1 MRLVPTRFSITCQAR
16 LVDGICY
23 RRLSSS
29 NQHPSSANHRQ
40 TGPPRISSISEDM
53 WSKITNALKPQHP
66 KEEPPP
72 PGGEV
77 LSKVYEQHPNMSMFH
92 ASETGVIEQPH
103 PSPPSSPSVH
113 SKRNMFKRMSKGALK
128 DVPDLPRSSSPFGLP
143 ASISKKVRH
152 QIDPHSNGQSRL
164 FSCNGIVESYDLL
177 AASQLSLVN
186 STDGS
191 RSKDMPRRSSYDMLR
206 PTQDLSRPSQD
217 TTRSVKEK
225 PRRPSIDILRQENS
239 QPPQLSQP
247 FKDSPP
253 DSDFLSTPG
262 FDKFNSKRSIL
273 RDPNTPGT
281 GQNVRFFA
289 RETYKVITP
298 DQSLSTELLEKPQ
311 PPLPPEETPFLDRLS
326 QANQSASGSPPSVKR
341 SPPSKSRPSVAEIF
355 SLPTQQPSSPA
366 PSPNNSNIDNS
377 NMSLSFPNYI
387 VPDESSNLFDVSQ
400 QLDLPSFP
408 PPGLQFDV
416 NSPIFDS
423 SPLNDSVND
432 NSQMLSQEGGPNLY
446 SNNMTSTPYRPKDL
460 KGKGKE
466 KAAEE
471 PEKQEQGK
479 PLVAVPEII
488 DETIFHAN
496 EKSPKF
502 PLPLHERSQS
512 FSFGQTLFYSM
523 ANSGG
528 DASKSTADEAAYPSS
543 ELKPESVLSSS
554 AASAPPSTKGHRSRA
569 MSDTVFQTMLRSTP
583 TKPVQPEADIN
594 DESSSGLV
602 VYSGGPSEPDPFSAH
617 ANTYY
622 TPQTMIPTTPPK
634 GAAKHNRKTSKE
646 ENLIIS
652 LQTQL
657 ALRTELC
664 NQYETDLKARD
675 ELVEILG
682 KKLSDVEKEDAKRK
696 NSLRSWRK
704 KVQELERACRQLEEA
719 VEESRQE
726 SMERSVMDEASGE
739 ALRML
744 HRQIA
749 SLEREKTDWLRKEH
763 ALQGEVE
770 TLEGLVRE
778 RSEDIMN
785 LKESLWTRDESDRE
799 LKEGIREAKE
809 QIDMMGNISVGVFDE
824 EELKRLLA
832 EKDQKNSEETQRFR
846 TVELELRQELDEV
859 KMKYEGLGVQKARLE
874 EQLQEVNQQ
883 LSTRNEEHA
892 TLKSELE
899 AQWGH
904 TESAGS
910 KIQILEKGLVEL
922 AQERDGLKLELDEL
936 EARTAN
942 MEVEWNESENKRN
955 ELEAELQEVWNL
967 KDALEKDRGE
977 VMFLSIVVVSHCLTL
992 DD

>member
-1 MRLVPTRFSITCQAR
+1 
-16 LVDGICY
+16 
-23 RRLSSS
+23 
-29 NQHPSSANHRQ
+29 
-40 TGPPRISSISEDM
+40 
-53 WSKITNALKPQHP
+53 
-66 KEEPPP
+66 
-72 PGGEV
+72 
-77 LSKVYEQHPNMSMFH
+77 
-92 ASETGVIEQPH
+92 
-103 PSPPSSPSVH
+103 
-113 SKRNMFKRMSKGALK
+113 
-128 DVPDLPRSSSPFGLP
+128 
-143 ASISKKVRH
+143 
-152 QIDPHSNGQSRL
+152 
-164 FSCNGIVESYDLL
+164 
-177 AASQLSLVN
+177 
-186 STDGS
+186 
-191 RSKDMPRRSSYDMLR
+191 MLR
-206 PTQDLSRPSQD
+206 PTPELPRPSVD

-225 PRRPSIDILRQENS
+225 LRRPSIDILRQESS
-239 QPPQLSQP
+239 QPPQASPP
-247 FKDSPP
+247 FKDSAP
-253 DSDFLSTPG
+253 DPDFLSTPG
-262 FDKFNSKRSIL
+262 FDRFNSKRSIL

-289 RETYKVITP
+289 RESYKVITP
-298 DQSLSTELLEKPQ
+298 DQSLSTELQHKPQ
-311 PPLPPEETPFLDRLS
+311 PPLPPPEETPFIDRLAQS
-326 QANQSASGSPPSVKR
+326 SQSASSSPSSIKR

-355 SLPTQQPSSPA
+355 SLSTQRPSSPEPA
-366 PSPNNSNIDNS
+366 PSPNNSNVDSS

-387 VPDESSNLFDVSQ
+387 VPDDKSNLFDVSQ
-400 QLDLPSFP
+400 QLDLLSFP

-432 NSQMLSQEGGPNLY
+432 NSQILSEEGSSNPF
-446 SNNMTSTPYRPKDL
+446 SNNMTSTPYRAKDP

-466 KAAEE
+466 KATEE
-471 PEKQEQGK
+471 TEKEEEDL
-479 PLVAVPEII
+479 PLVAAPEVV
-488 DETIFHAN
+488 DETIFHAK
-496 EKSPKF
+496 ERSPKF
-502 PLPLHERSQS
+502 APPLHERSQS

-528 DASKSTADEAAYPSS
+528 DASKSTADQSAAYPSS
-543 ELKPESVLSSS
+543 ELKPESILSSS
-554 AASAPPSTKGHRSRA
+554 TASSPPSTKGHRSRA

-583 TKPVQPEADIN
+583 TKPVEPEADIN

-622 TPQTMIPTTPPK
+622 TPQTMIPATPPK

-657 ALRTELC
+657 ALRTEMC
-664 NQYETDLKARD
+664 GQYEADLKARD

-696 NSLRSWRK
+696 TSLRSWRK

-749 SLEREKTDWLRKEH
+749 SLERDKTDWLRREH
-763 ALQGEVE
+763 ALQEEVE
-770 TLEGLVRE
+770 TLEGLMRE

-809 QIDMMGNISVGVFDE
+809 QIDMMGNISIGVFDE

-846 TVELELRQELDEV
+846 TVELELRQELEEV
-859 KMKYEGLGVQKARLE
+859 KTKHEGLEVQKARLE

-883 LSTRNEEHA
+883 LSTRNDEYA
-892 TLKSELE
+892 TLKTELE

-904 TESAGS
+904 TENAGN
-910 KIQILEKGLVEL
+910 KVQTLENGLVEL
-922 AQERDGLKLELDEL
+922 AQERDGLRLELDEL

-942 MEVEWNESENKRN
+942 MEVDWNETENKRN

-967 KDALEKDRGE
+967 KDSLEKDRGE
-977 VMFLSIVVVSHCLTL
+977 VSFFLSSPFPACLTWH
-992 DD
+992 D

>member
-1 MRLVPTRFSITCQAR
+1 
-16 LVDGICY
+16 
-23 RRLSSS
+23 
-29 NQHPSSANHRQ
+29 
-40 TGPPRISSISEDM
+40 
-53 WSKITNALKPQHP
+53 
-66 KEEPPP
+66 
-72 PGGEV
+72 
-77 LSKVYEQHPNMSMFH
+77 
-92 ASETGVIEQPH
+92 
-103 PSPPSSPSVH
+103 
-113 SKRNMFKRMSKGALK
+113 
-128 DVPDLPRSSSPFGLP
+128 
-143 ASISKKVRH
+143 
-152 QIDPHSNGQSRL
+152 
-164 FSCNGIVESYDLL
+164 
-177 AASQLSLVN
+177 
-186 STDGS
+186 
-191 RSKDMPRRSSYDMLR
+191 MLR
-206 PTQDLSRPSQD
+206 PTPDLPRPSQD

-225 PRRPSIDILRQENS
+225 LRRPSLDILRQETS
-239 QPPQLSQP
+239 QPPQASPP
-247 FKDSPP
+247 FKDSAP

-289 RETYKVITP
+289 RESYKVITP
-298 DQSLSTELLEKPQ
+298 DQSLSTELQNKPQ
-311 PPLPPEETPFLDRLS
+311 PPIPAEETPFLDRLS
-326 QANQSASGSPPSVKR
+326 QASQSSSGSPPSLKR

-355 SLPTQQPSSPA
+355 SLSAQKPSSPEPA
-366 PSPNNSNIDNS
+366 PSPNNSNVDNS
-377 NMSLSFPNYI
+377 NMSLFPNYI
-387 VPDESSNLFDVSQ
+387 VPDDKSNLFDVSQ

-423 SPLNDSVND
+423 SALNDSAND
-432 NSQMLSQEGGPNLY
+432 NSQILSEEGGPNSY
-446 SNNMTSTPYRPKDL
+446 SNNKTSTPYRPKDP

-471 PEKQEQGK
+471 PEKQEEDQ
-479 PLVAVPEII
+479 PLAAAPEVI
-488 DETIFHAN
+488 DETIFHAK
-496 EKSPKF
+496 ERSPKF
-502 PLPLHERSQS
+502 ATPLHERSQS

-543 ELKPESVLSSS
+543 EVKPESVLSSS
-554 AASAPPSTKGHRSRA
+554 TASAPPATKGHRSRA

-583 TKPVQPEADIN
+583 TKPVEPEADIN

-622 TPQTMIPTTPPK
+622 TPQTMIPATPPK

-664 NQYETDLKARD
+664 SQYEADLKARD

-696 NSLRSWRK
+696 TSLRSWRK
-704 KVQELERACRQLEEA
+704 KVQDLERACRQLEET

-763 ALQGEVE
+763 ALQEEVE

-832 EKDQKNSEETQRFR
+832 ERDQKSSEETQRFR
-846 TVELELRQELDEV
+846 TVELELRQELEEV
-859 KMKYEGLGVQKARLE
+859 KTKHEGLEVQKVRLE

-883 LSTRNEEHA
+883 LSTRNDEYA
-892 TLKSELE
+892 TLKTELE

-904 TESAGS
+904 TENAGT
-910 KIQILEKGLVEL
+910 KVQTLEKGLVEL
-922 AQERDGLKLELDEL
+922 AQERDGLKFELDEL

-942 MEVEWNESENKRN
+942 MEVDWNESENKCN

-967 KDALEKDRGE
+967 KDSLEKDRGE
-977 VMFLSIVVVSHCLTL
+977 VGFFLSSPFLACLIL
-992 DD
+992 GN